1 MQLNIK
7 NLRCA
12 EPDDVNAWIDR
23 QKGKFVDAICK
34 NVLYNNTRAVSGL
47 AFADTEEKLI
57 ELVDASAMDTIALCF
72 TAAGAK
78 RLCALLKAR
87 GIWNRTLRTWT

>member
-1 MQLNIK
+1 M
-7 NLRCA
+7 
-12 EPDDVNAWIDR
+12 
-23 QKGKFVDAICK
+23 
-34 NVLYNNTRAVSGL
+34 YNNTRAVSGL

-87 GIWNRTLRTWT
+87 GIWNRMDVSFGSNAKSICAYNAAVLAPNIADMDISRYKI